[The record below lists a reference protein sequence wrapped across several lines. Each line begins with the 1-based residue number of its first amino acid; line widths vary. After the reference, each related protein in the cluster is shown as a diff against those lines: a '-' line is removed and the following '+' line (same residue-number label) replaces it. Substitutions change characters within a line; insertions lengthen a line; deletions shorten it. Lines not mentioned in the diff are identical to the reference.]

1 MYWINLALINKTPGR
16 NAYCTIFYNG
26 EAFCVNQESK
36 MAVTTGYN
44 LPYDSAKLI
53 EPKLYINGYCVLA
66 GVLTWIVDRMNY
78 FGSFWEKHSH
88 PLRRKKILN
97 GRALKCMYHIAI

>member
-1 MYWINLALINKTPGR
+1 
-16 NAYCTIFYNG
+16 
-26 EAFCVNQESK
+26 

-66 GVLTWIVDRMNY
+66 GVLTWIVN
-78 FGSFWEKHSH
+78 SH
-88 PLRRKKILN
+88 AISRILN
-97 GRALKCMYHIAI
+97 SNVVHTLQGPTI